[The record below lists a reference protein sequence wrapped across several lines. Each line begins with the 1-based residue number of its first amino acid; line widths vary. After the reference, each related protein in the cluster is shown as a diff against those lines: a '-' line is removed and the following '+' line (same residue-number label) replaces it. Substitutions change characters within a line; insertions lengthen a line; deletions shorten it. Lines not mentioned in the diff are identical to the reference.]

1 MSDLL
6 EYLTEC
12 GQEDRAPYTIQDF
25 CKGREHES
33 FEIFFKNF
41 VPAIVAKN
49 KFKLRLFAP
58 NSDDQNMCTV
68 SDEACTLLLLENN
81 FDRWIDVH
89 KNKTEGSTRLDP
101 AITNKDEKRKRKWE
115 SDVSPKYTE
124 GGICYS
130 DARKL
135 THRGWKD
142 EGILRFNTLCVMVK
156 QDRTAYPNVLPAMIH
171 TWKEKMH
178 RSTPVV
184 TEEVET
190 STEAYHELWEETSE
204 QGEAV

>member
-1 MSDLL
+1 M
-6 EYLTEC
+6 EE
-12 GQEDRAPYTIQDF
+12 F
-25 CKGREHES
+25 CEGREHDS

-41 VPAIVAKN
+41 VPAVVAKN

-58 NSDDQNMCTV
+58 NSDDKHMCTV

-89 KNKTEGSTRLDP
+89 KNKTEGSTLLDP
-101 AITNKDEKRKRKWE
+101 ATTNKDEKRKRKWE

-135 THRGWKD
+135 THRGWKE
-142 EGILRFNTLCVMVK
+142 EGIQRFNTLCVMVK
-156 QDRTAYPNVLPAMIH
+156 QDRTAYPDVLPALIR
-171 TWKEKMH
+171 TWKAKMH
-178 RSTPVV
+178 RTTPAV
-184 TEEVET
+184 TQEVTT
-190 STEAYHELWEETSE
+190 STEAYHELWDETLE
-204 QGEAV
+204 QE

>member
-1 MSDLL
+1 MPYPI

-12 GQEDRAPYTIQDF
+12 GEKENTPYTMEEF
-25 CKGREHES
+25 CKGRAHDS
-33 FEIFFKNF
+33 FEIFFRNF
-41 VPAIVAKN
+41 VPAVVAKN

-58 NSDDQNMCTV
+58 NSDDKHMCTV

-81 FDRWIDVH
+81 FDRWVDVH
-89 KNKTEGSTRLDP
+89 KNKKEGSTRIDL

-135 THRGWKD
+135 THRGWKE
-142 EGILRFNTLCVMVK
+142 EGIQRFNILCGLVK
-156 QDRTAYPNVLPAMIH
+156 QNRSDYPNVLPAMISR
-171 TWKEKMH
+171 WKETMH
-178 RSTPVV
+178 RSSPVV
-184 TEEVET
+184 TEEVCT
-190 STEAYHELWEETSE
+190 STEAYHELWEEATHE
-204 QGEAV
+204 QE